1 MALVLLGLCLSLLA
15 LRTTYTEAPVPQALT
30 LPGSMDD
37 AVYGLTV
44 SGLLIFALLFWLLWQ
59 VCSGRSIYRV
69 TGIEIGL
76 GLFLLAATVST
87 FGASDKR
94 QAINHTVMLAAPVV
108 ATILLVQILD
118 STSKVR
124 AVLLVVAA
132 LGVVCAYQCAEQ
144 FLVSNAIAIEQY
156 EKAPETLLNPLGI
169 EPGTFQA
176 FLFEHRLYSRG
187 IRGFFTT
194 GNSAASFAM
203 LAAFAGMALLLPQ
216 QSADADRP
224 SRSRWCPVVSMLIIL
239 AGLGLTQS
247 KGGILAFFV
256 AVALFALFV
265 LLRKRLAE
273 HRQAARIA
281 AVAVIVIASLA
292 VGGLAAV
299 YGLRHGRLPGGNSML
314 VRWQYWHA
322 TARMVA
328 DHPVAGIGPGNFA
341 QNYTRYKPA
350 SAPESVSDPH
360 NWPLSL
366 LAQCGPLGL
375 LGFLAMIV
383 VPIYRATGRPIA
395 EPVLSDDRRAGARPP
410 AIVMLWVV
418 SISLLVLRPLLIP
431 ASWSGEIEVVLYEVV
446 ALYVAPAAAFLIG
459 SVLFAAALKSRSNEA
474 NLTDRTMVRT
484 AVGCAVAGV
493 LLHNLVDFA
502 IFEPGIWSTLWT
514 LMACLIAVGHQRRP
528 LATIV
533 LPAAKPLRWTA
544 PLVGLL
550 LLGTYIHVIWWP
562 VYGGATRTR
571 LGRQAASVGR
581 FDRAHALLDAAAALD
596 PLSPRPLNVNGRL
609 YLQRAEHNVAGQSLL
624 LEKAAESFHTA
635 IERDPADYKNYERA
649 GDVATLAG
657 RHEEAQQWYA
667 QAADR
672 YPGSGRLQ
680 LRLARVAERI
690 GNDDAALE
698 HYRKAIEI
706 EDAFRRQFRQM
717 YPGRTPVVSRL
728 GQENYALAKRRSE
741 ELAR

>member
-1 MALVLLGLCLSLLA
+1 
-15 LRTTYTEAPVPQALT
+15 
-30 LPGSMDD
+30 
-37 AVYGLTV
+37 
-44 SGLLIFALLFWLLWQ
+44 
-59 VCSGRSIYRV
+59 
-69 TGIEIGL
+69 
-76 GLFLLAATVST
+76 
-87 FGASDKR
+87 
-94 QAINHTVMLAAPVV
+94 
-108 ATILLVQILD
+108 
-118 STSKVR
+118 
-124 AVLLVVAA
+124 
-132 LGVVCAYQCAEQ
+132 
-144 FLVSNAIAIEQY
+144 
-156 EKAPETLLNPLGI
+156 
-169 EPGTFQA
+169 
-176 FLFEHRLYSRG
+176 
-187 IRGFFTT
+187 
-194 GNSAASFAM
+194 
-203 LAAFAGMALLLPQ
+203 
-216 QSADADRP
+216 
-224 SRSRWCPVVSMLIIL
+224 
-239 AGLGLTQS
+239 
-247 KGGILAFFV
+247 
-256 AVALFALFV
+256 
-265 LLRKRLAE
+265 
-273 HRQAARIA
+273 
-281 AVAVIVIASLA
+281 
-292 VGGLAAV
+292 
-299 YGLRHGRLPGGNSML
+299 ML

-459 SVLFAAALKSRSNEA
+459 SVLFAEALKSRSDEP
-474 NLTDRTMVRT
+474 NLTHGTMVRT

-609 YLQRAEHNVAGQSLL
+609 YLQRAERNVAGQSLL

-717 YPGRTPVVSRL
+717 YPDRTPVVSRL
-728 GQENYALAKRRSE
+728 GQENYALAKRSSE